1 MLSEEIKRGWS
12 VTAINYSTP
21 IKSLENTPFKGW
33 TFRTS
38 EGYGIAI
45 PYTKGTPVNES
56 FAGVILRNQQVVL
69 NGQSLEAL
77 ELMTEKEGDILNP
90 FSVLCAEFANP
101 GPDGVFRE
109 KIVNNPELWWS
120 EWKELLGNKNV
131 DERVYDNL
139 GEMVVLRYLK
149 QHGFDAVWRGPEHA
163 TYDIDCGDAFYEV
176 KSTQKREGR
185 QITLNNSFRL
195 VPPPGKQL
203 YVMLCQFER
212 AEKGETI
219 NSVLED
225 LVQLGYNRKD
235 LENKLKKLGL
245 EQGRSARD
253 RAYVLHSII
262 KYPVNSKFPC
272 IKDESFV
279 GGKMPKNV
287 ISISYTVS
295 LDGVDGEK
303 IL

>member
-109 KIVNNPELWWS
+109 KI
-120 EWKELLGNKNV
+120 
-131 DERVYDNL
+131 
-139 GEMVVLRYLK
+139 
-149 QHGFDAVWRGPEHA
+149 
-163 TYDIDCGDAFYEV
+163 
-176 KSTQKREGR
+176 
-185 QITLNNSFRL
+185 
-195 VPPPGKQL
+195 
-203 YVMLCQFER
+203 
-212 AEKGETI
+212 
-219 NSVLED
+219 
-225 LVQLGYNRKD
+225 
-235 LENKLKKLGL
+235 
-245 EQGRSARD
+245 
-253 RAYVLHSII
+253 
-262 KYPVNSKFPC
+262 
-272 IKDESFV
+272 
-279 GGKMPKNV
+279 
-287 ISISYTVS
+287 
-295 LDGVDGEK
+295 
-303 IL
+303 